1 MSPSSSP
8 LPIWPGGGRPD
19 EFAALFHGFHALIL
33 GLAYRRLGDYH
44 LAQDAAQLTFIAAFR
59 HLGSLRDPA
68 AVRGW
73 LCRIAVSQCGRVRRG
88 DQRAEWVELDEACA
102 AVPGPGDQF
111 IQGELARLALRLL
124 DELPQG
130 QAEVL
135 RRHYLGRESTL
146 VIAHA
151 RHLPRTTVK
160 KRLYDGRRSLRRHLD
175 TYLGSGL
182 LGCAAERGPNP

>member
-1 MSPSSSP
+1 MSAQSSP
-8 LPIWPGGGRPD
+8 LPGWPWGGRND
-19 EFAALFHGFHALIL
+19 EFAALFHGFHSLIL

-59 HLGSLRDPA
+59 QLGSLRNPA

-88 DQRAEWVELDEACA
+88 DQRTEWVELDETCA
-102 AVPGPGDQF
+102 AVPGPGDQLL
-111 IQGELARLALRLL
+111 QGELAGLVLRLL
-124 DELPQG
+124 DDLPRG

-146 VIAHA
+146 VIARA
-151 RHLPRTTVK
+151 LHLPRTTVK
-160 KRLYDGRRSLRRHLD
+160 KRLFDGRRLLRRRLD
-175 TYLGSGL
+175 TYLGSGP
-182 LGCAAERGPNP
+182 LGRATERFLNP